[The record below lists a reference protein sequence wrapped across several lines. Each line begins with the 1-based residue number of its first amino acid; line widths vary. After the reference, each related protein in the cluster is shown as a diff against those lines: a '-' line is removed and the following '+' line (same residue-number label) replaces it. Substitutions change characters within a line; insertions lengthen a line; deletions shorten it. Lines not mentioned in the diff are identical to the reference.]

1 MTALAKLSLQ
11 ALWHVAAQLQHSHD
25 AFTPLSKLTLNHKMQ
40 HITPAPSQDFSSGY
54 EFPFL
59 CFQDKPVLSPPPFS
73 FHALS
78 FNLIQL

>member
-1 MTALAKLSLQ
+1 MTALAKLSSQ

-25 AFTPLSKLTLNHKMQ
+25 AFTPLSKLTLNHNMQ

-54 EFPFL
+54 DSL